1 MKNIEEIIRDNRNLF
16 EDQEPIEG
24 HLDRFNWKLE
34 KRLHSDATKRS
45 IVPYLLRAAVVTLL
59 ITLSSLWTW
68 DHFIRKDNKGMTLGQ
83 VSPQYKEVE
92 SYYVHQV
99 NLMESELG
107 DIDLKNNP
115 DQKKELMKEMKSM
128 DSVYV
133 QLQKEL
139 KAERVWRYVFIK
151 AGMGRPGARKG
162 AVGRPRHLPALR
174 PAGPG
179 LRFHLYSN
187 IAKALR
193 PIRPKELPD
202 S

>member
-1 MKNIEEIIRDNRNLF
+1 MKNIEDIIRNNKDLF
-16 EDQEPIEG
+16 GTSDPIDG
-24 HLDRFNWKLE
+24 HLERFNWKLE
-34 KRLHSDATKRS
+34 KRFHSSENKRS

-139 KAERVWRYVFIK
+139 KANPNDERIINAMIEHYQTKLEVMTYIVNQL
-151 AGMGRPGARKG
+151 KG
-162 AVGRPRHLPALR
+162 
-174 PAGPG
+174 
-179 LRFHLYSN
+179 
-187 IAKALR
+187 
-193 PIRPKELPD
+193 IRNGNLNKKENEKVSL
-202 S
+202 